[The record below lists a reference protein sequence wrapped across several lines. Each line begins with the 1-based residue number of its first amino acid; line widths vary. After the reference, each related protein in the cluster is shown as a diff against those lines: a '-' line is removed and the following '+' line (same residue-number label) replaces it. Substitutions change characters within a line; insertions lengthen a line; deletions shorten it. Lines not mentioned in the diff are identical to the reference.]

1 VNLCVDLVVKM
12 FRSTS
17 SVSSRS
23 SLPPDIVNSEQLSF
37 ESDNSFNF
45 DKLNI
50 PKISNKDI
58 YTTSWLKSTWK
69 SEYSVRTVEQTFAIS
84 GNNSTFQL
92 FNKRFVNDSKN
103 KEYKF
108 LHVGSVQVA
117 VKPLTRLGIN
127 ASVLL
132 CLRDARFINFRT
144 SILGMIQSSLFNG
157 LVHFDVFPNLTL
169 SLDDINILKAL
180 TLNVLTSGYDMEE
193 GSRPLAIIYRIY
205 YRLMKTNL
213 DPQTVIKNAG
223 QSTLLIQSSTHDA
236 NIQIPKMIRW
246 DEINLPNEW
255 LLENVS
261 KPPRVVNDS
270 SSLDYIQQ
278 YLDGSVKINFSD
290 LNISNRIQR
299 PFPIDERRNSF
310 AGSSTTEGLH
320 KRDKEIEDLIFPS
333 PNHSNFKLQG
343 ISTNSQVS
351 SAFYST
357 KTHPPTQKDDEGD
370 STSPSASDFNGPLR
384 PLHQCCAIHA
394 VSKDFFSQID
404 WPALQKDFSSKKN
417 RDLWHAYR
425 ARFSK
430 RERDLIKVQWTRKMI
445 ESQKHILFFDFLQK
459 YFPSDNAVKQNFVKE
474 DETVVQ
480 SSQKNIE
487 KIEKML
493 SDLKINQNKAS
504 TSVIQQKK
512 NSDFPD
518 TDSIPS
524 DSSFSDNLNH
534 MNCRVLTKFEEK

>member
-1 VNLCVDLVVKM
+1 M
-12 FRSTS
+12 WRSTS

-23 SLPPDIVNSEQLSF
+23 SLPPDIVNSEQLYF

-45 DKLNI
+45 DKWNI
-50 PKISNKDI
+50 PKLSNKEI
-58 YTTSWLKSTWK
+58 YTTSWLKSAWK
-69 SEYSVRTVEQTFAIS
+69 SEYSIRTVEQKFAIS

-117 VKPLTRLGIN
+117 VKPLTRLVIN

-157 LVHFDVFPNLTL
+157 PVHFDVFSNLTL

-205 YRLMKTNL
+205 YKLMKTNL
-213 DPQTVIKNAG
+213 DPQAVIKSAG
-223 QSTLLIQSSTHDA
+223 QSILLIQSSIHDV

-299 PFPIDERRNSF
+299 PLLDNERRNSF
-310 AGSSTTEGLH
+310 AGSTTTEGLH
-320 KRDKEIEDLIFPS
+320 KRDKEIEDLIFP
-333 PNHSNFKLQG
+333 PPDHSNFKLQG
-343 ISTNSQVS
+343 ISTNSQVFS
-351 SAFYST
+351 VFYST
-357 KTHPPTQKDDEGD
+357 KTHPPIHKDDEGD
-370 STSPSASDFNGPLR
+370 STSPSASDFDGSLP
-384 PLHQCCAIHA
+384 PPHQCSVIHA
-394 VSKDFFSQID
+394 VSKDFF
-404 WPALQKDFSSKKN
+404 
-417 RDLWHAYR
+417 
-425 ARFSK
+425 
-430 RERDLIKVQWTRKMI
+430 
-445 ESQKHILFFDFLQK
+445 
-459 YFPSDNAVKQNFVKE
+459 
-474 DETVVQ
+474 
-480 SSQKNIE
+480 
-487 KIEKML
+487 
-493 SDLKINQNKAS
+493 
-504 TSVIQQKK
+504 
-512 NSDFPD
+512 
-518 TDSIPS
+518 
-524 DSSFSDNLNH
+524 
-534 MNCRVLTKFEEK
+534 LTN

>member
-1 VNLCVDLVVKM
+1 M
-12 FRSTS
+12 WRSTS

-37 ESDNSFNF
+37 ESNDSFNF
-45 DKLNI
+45 DKWNI

-58 YTTSWLKSTWK
+58 YSTSWLKSTWK

-127 ASVLL
+127 AFVLL

-157 LVHFDVFPNLTL
+157 PVHFDVFPNLTL

-180 TLNVLTSGYDMEE
+180 TLNVLTFGYDMEE

-205 YRLMKTNL
+205 YKLMKTNL
-213 DPQTVIKNAG
+213 DPQAVIKSAG
-223 QSTLLIQSSTHDA
+223 QSTLLIQSSTLDA

-246 DEINLPNEW
+246 DDINLPNEW

-278 YLDGSVKINFSD
+278 YLDGYVKISFSD
-290 LNISNRIQR
+290 LNIPNRIQR
-299 PFPIDERRNSF
+299 PLPIEERRDSF

-320 KRDKEIEDLIFPS
+320 KRDKEIEDLIFPPPS
-333 PNHSNFKLQG
+333 HSNFKLQG

-357 KTHPPTQKDDEGD
+357 KTHPPIHKDDED
-370 STSPSASDFNGPLR
+370 DSPSASDFNGSLP
-384 PLHQCCAIHA
+384 PPHQCNVIHA
-394 VSKDFFSQID
+394 VSKDFFSLID
-404 WPALQKDFSSKKN
+404 WPALQKDYSSKK
-417 RDLWHAYR
+417 
-425 ARFSK
+425 
-430 RERDLIKVQWTRKMI
+430 E
-445 ESQKHILFFDFLQK
+445 
-459 YFPSDNAVKQNFVKE
+459 
-474 DETVVQ
+474 
-480 SSQKNIE
+480 
-487 KIEKML
+487 
-493 SDLKINQNKAS
+493 
-504 TSVIQQKK
+504 
-512 NSDFPD
+512 
-518 TDSIPS
+518 
-524 DSSFSDNLNH
+524 
-534 MNCRVLTKFEEK
+534 

>member
-1 VNLCVDLVVKM
+1 MWK
-12 FRSTS
+12 STS

-37 ESDNSFNF
+37 ESNDSFNF
-45 DKLNI
+45 DKWNI

-58 YTTSWLKSTWK
+58 YSTSWLKSTWK
-69 SEYSVRTVEQTFAIS
+69 SEYSVRTIEQTFAIS

-132 CLRDARFINFRT
+132 CLRDARFVNFKT

-157 LVHFDVFPNLTL
+157 PVHFDVFPNLTL

-205 YRLMKTNL
+205 YKLMKTNL
-213 DPQTVIKNAG
+213 DPQAVIKSAG

-246 DEINLPNEW
+246 DDINLPNEW

-278 YLDGSVKINFSD
+278 YLDGSVKISFSD
-290 LNISNRIQR
+290 LNIPNRIQR
-299 PFPIDERRNSF
+299 PLPIEGRRNSF
-310 AGSSTTEGLH
+310 AGSSTSEGLH
-320 KRDKEIEDLIFPS
+320 KRDKKIEEMIAELKVSQAS
-333 PNHSNFKLQG
+333 P
-343 ISTNSQVS
+343 T
-351 SAFYST
+351 T
-357 KTHPPTQKDDEGD
+357 PP
-370 STSPSASDFNGPLR
+370 AS
-384 PLHQCCAIHA
+384 
-394 VSKDFFSQID
+394 
-404 WPALQKDFSSKKN
+404 SSKTITPISQQ
-417 RDLWHAYR
+417 
-425 ARFSK
+425 FS
-430 RERDLIKVQWTRKMI
+430 
-445 ESQKHILFFDFLQK
+445 
-459 YFPSDNAVKQNFVKE
+459 
-474 DETVVQ
+474 
-480 SSQKNIE
+480 
-487 KIEKML
+487 
-493 SDLKINQNKAS
+493 
-504 TSVIQQKK
+504 
-512 NSDFPD
+512 D
-518 TDSIPS
+518 TDSVSSHDSTDS
-524 DSSFSDNLNH
+524 DIRILEENFGKVNLEPKLERIFNDSKPVNFAKNWYSRPTPPDLQFEERFLQSQFSVSADKLYEWNIDGLSEQELMNKMNH
-534 MNCRVLTKFEEK
+534 MSMVANAYDTNHKLSQSEIVDLLATGFSGTLRSWWDKHLTEDSREEIRKAVKKTDCYKRSQRIMVRRRISDVSSVATIVDVQRLANNNQYTFVTKMH

>member
-1 VNLCVDLVVKM
+1 
-12 FRSTS
+12 
-17 SVSSRS
+17 
-23 SLPPDIVNSEQLSF
+23 
-37 ESDNSFNF
+37 
-45 DKLNI
+45 
-50 PKISNKDI
+50 
-58 YTTSWLKSTWK
+58 
-69 SEYSVRTVEQTFAIS
+69 
-84 GNNSTFQL
+84 
-92 FNKRFVNDSKN
+92 
-103 KEYKF
+103 

-157 LVHFDVFPNLTL
+157 PVHFDVFPNLTL

-205 YRLMKTNL
+205 YKLMKTNL
-213 DPQTVIKNAG
+213 DPQAVIKSAG

-299 PFPIDERRNSF
+299 PLLDNERRNSF
-310 AGSSTTEGLH
+310 AGSTTTEGLH
-320 KRDKEIEDLIFPS
+320 KRDKEIEDLIFP
-333 PNHSNFKLQG
+333 PPDHSNFKLQG

-357 KTHPPTQKDDEGD
+357 KTHPHIHKDDEGD
-370 STSPSASDFNGPLR
+370 STSPSASDFNGSLP
-384 PLHQCCAIHA
+384 PPHQCSVIHA
-394 VSKDFFSQID
+394 VSKDFFSLID
-404 WPALQKDFSSKKN
+404 WPACKK
-417 RDLWHAYR
+417 
-425 ARFSK
+425 
-430 RERDLIKVQWTRKMI
+430 I
-445 ESQKHILFFDFLQK
+445 FLQK
-459 YFPSDNAVKQNFVKE
+459 RIQIYGMLTVPDFQKE
-474 DETVVQ
+474 NET
-480 SSQKNIE
+480 S
-487 KIEKML
+487 
-493 SDLKINQNKAS
+493 
-504 TSVIQQKK
+504 
-512 NSDFPD
+512 
-518 TDSIPS
+518 
-524 DSSFSDNLNH
+524 
-534 MNCRVLTKFEEK
+534 